1 MRRLAG
7 VLAAVIA
14 CTATAAVPAA
24 VATRAQEPPP
34 AAGQRGPR
42 AQGVRP
48 AELAAMLDAYAI
60 VQAQTALQLND
71 AQYGPFVTRLKRL
84 QETRRRNGQARNR
97 LLQQLR
103 VLVAPGAAPD
113 ETAIRDRLKALR
125 DHDEQTAAAVRRDS
139 EALDEVLDVR
149 QQALFRLLEERLER
163 QKLDLL
169 MRARERVKPGGAV
182 PLTPG
187 SQGRR

>member
-1 MRRLAG
+1 MSRLAG
-7 VLAAVIA
+7 ALAVMIA
-14 CTATAAVPAA
+14 CAATAAG
-24 VATRAQEPPP
+24 AQEQAPP
-34 AAGQRGPR
+34 AAGQRGAR

-113 ETAIRDRLKALR
+113 DTAIRDRLKALR

-169 MRARERVKPGGAV
+169 MRARDRAARPAGKPGAGE
-182 PLTPG
+182 
-187 SQGRR
+187 R

>member
-1 MRRLAG
+1 MRRLAS
-7 VLAAVIA
+7 VLAVVVA
-14 CTATAAVPAA
+14 CAPAA
-24 VATRAQEPPP
+24 PARAQEQPPA
-34 AAGQRGPR
+34 AAGQRGAR

-84 QETRRRNGQARNR
+84 QETRRRNGQVRNR
-97 LLQQLR
+97 LVQQLR
-103 VLVAPGAAPD
+103 PLVAPGAAPD
-113 ETAIRDRLKALR
+113 EMAIRDRLKALR
-125 DHDEQTAAAVRRDS
+125 DHDDQTAAAVRRDS

-169 MRARERVKPGGAV
+169 MRARDRAKAGAAER
-182 PLTPG
+182 
-187 SQGRR
+187 